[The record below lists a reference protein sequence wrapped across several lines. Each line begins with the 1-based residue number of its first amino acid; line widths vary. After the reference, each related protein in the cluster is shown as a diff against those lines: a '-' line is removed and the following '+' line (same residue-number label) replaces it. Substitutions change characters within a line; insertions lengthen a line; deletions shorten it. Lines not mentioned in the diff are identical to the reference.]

1 MRAVGRMIRRIGRG
15 IRRSGVLVWA
25 AAGLWQGASAQVAV
39 SADFD
44 SGSMGPME
52 LLGQTRLPV
61 GPQDSIEVLSLEV
74 RSRVDPLDPQAPKAW
89 PSSRW
94 FHFRLEGVKDK
105 LLLLCIPNTELERP
119 FYSYDG
125 RVYRRMSSDGMVRPQ
140 TLLAAAARD
149 TIYFAYFLPYTHE
162 RHTAKV
168 EQWSRSPFVVRR
180 EIGRS
185 GDGLPLTMLVVTDPE
200 VSDSGKRRVWIH
212 SRVHPSEA
220 PAAWYL
226 EAMVEELLAG
236 GELSRQLLRSTIF
249 YVVPQTNPD
258 GVIGGYS
265 RTTADGINP
274 ETDWDRPDSLT
285 SPEVAAL
292 KRTIAALAEERPLD
306 VVLNL
311 HAQRAP
317 FVTYWI
323 HTPESTSAEMYRRK
337 MLLSALTIGH
347 TPYYRPIDQRFST
360 LDPKYAEGWLWGR
373 YGERTLAVTF
383 ETTYSYYKADPQ
395 GEWVSAENLAE
406 LARSSLLALS
416 DLLDLGGGV
425 RLRLDCEGEAVV
437 GWETR
442 RDDDRL
448 FFGDSYR
455 IAGGKGAMFVFS
467 VSDLPQ
473 GRYALYKWVPGALA
487 ARFAQEENRWKPL
500 GVVVR
505 RRPGGFRYLYRATE
519 AGDPLDALLLVRIA
533 DE

>member
-1 MRAVGRMIRRIGRG
+1 MKRIRRIGHRLLRLG
-15 IRRSGVLVWA
+15 AAVWI
-25 AAGLWQGASAQVAV
+25 AAGSLPDASAQVTA

-44 SGSMGPME
+44 SGSMGRMRLSAE
-52 LLGQTRLPV
+52 TRLPA
-61 GPQDSIEVLSLEV
+61 GGRDSIGIVSLEV
-74 RSRVDPLDPQAPKAW
+74 RSRVDPTDPHAGKAW

-94 FHFRLEGVKDK
+94 FHFRLQGVRDK
-105 LLLLCIPNTELERP
+105 LLLLHIPNTELERP

-125 RVYRRMSSDGMVRPQ
+125 RDYRRLDADALVRPQ
-140 TLLAAAARD
+140 TLLLAAAERD
-149 TIYFAYFLPYTHE
+149 TLYFAYFLPYTHG
-162 RHTAKV
+162 RHLEKA
-168 EQWSRSPFVVRR
+168 EQWSRSPFVVRH

-185 GDGLPLTMLVVTDPE
+185 GGGVPLTMLVVTDPG
-200 VSDSGKRRVWIH
+200 VPDAGKRRVWIH

-220 PAAWYL
+220 PAAWFL
-226 EAMVEELLAG
+226 EAMVEELLSDRP
-236 GELSRQLLRSTIF
+236 LSRQLRRSTIF
-249 YVVPQTNPD
+249 HIVPETNPD

-274 ETDWDRPDSLT
+274 ETDWNRPDSLT

-292 KRTIAALAEERPLD
+292 KRTIARLADEQPLD

-311 HAQRAP
+311 HTQRAP

-323 HTPESTSAEMYRRK
+323 HTPESSSQQMYRRK

-360 LDPKYAEGWLWGR
+360 LDPKYAEGWLWQR

-383 ETTYSYYKADPQ
+383 ETTYSCYNADPQ

-416 DLLDLGGGV
+416 DLLDLGGEE
-425 RLRLDCEGEAVV
+425 RLRIDCEGRGGR

-442 RDDDRL
+442 RDDNRL

-455 IAGGKGAMFVFS
+455 IARRPGAVFACS
-467 VSDLPQ
+467 LPETLPD
-473 GRYALYKWVPGALA
+473 GCYAVYKWVPGALG
-487 ARFAQEENRWKPL
+487 ARFSERENRWVPL
-500 GVVVR
+500 GVTLR
-505 RRPGGFRYLYRATE
+505 KRKGCSRLLYRASA
-519 AGDPLDALLLVRIA
+519 AGDTLDALLLVRVA
-533 DE
+533 GE